1 VQRASVVGTGEEVGA
16 ERTEDAAVAR
26 LTGGATRPTWQARVR
41 LGAHRCG
48 YASVWAQKRV
58 QVGVRRH
65 GWVRKNFAFGR
76 NTLQITFFYFI
87 VLPPYSL
94 PKTYDGWVR
103 REGQDGSKLSDK
115 NFQLFLLL
123 II

>member
-26 LTGGATRPTWQARVR
+26 LTGGATRPTWQARAR

-65 GWVRKNFAFGR
+65 GVGEKKFRFWQKH
-76 NTLQITFFYFI
+76 TLNYF
-87 VLPPYSL
+87 
-94 PKTYDGWVR
+94 
-103 REGQDGSKLSDK
+103 
-115 NFQLFLLL
+115 FLLHSPSTL
-123 II
+123 FTTENLRRVGPA